1 MTLRF
6 RQLEILLAILERG
19 SVTQAAQLLGVSQPA
34 VSKILQQT
42 EIRLGFRL
50 FIREHGKLT
59 PTTEARKL
67 LPELIKA
74 SAAMESFNR
83 LADDLRDVRSGVVTV
98 AASASFG
105 NDLIGAT
112 IARFRASRPR
122 ARVILQTLLNHEIV
136 ESVAENRVD
145 LGLALSPAEDSATMA
160 RDFCATDL
168 ICVMP
173 AGHPLEKLDEISPK
187 QLQGVPLIS
196 FSRDRPI
203 GALVENA
210 YAQAGEKRKI
220 SIEVTQSW
228 TACSLVQAGCGI
240 AIVDGFALLG
250 GMFSELA
257 ARPLVPRI
265 SITGRA
271 LTPRHRPLSRL
282 AEAFLNEFQGVIQD
296 LMRRKGKVPIR

>member
-19 SVTQAAQLLGVSQPA
+19 SVTQAAQLLSVSQPA

-112 IARFRASRPR
+112 IARFRSSRPR

-160 RDFCATDL
+160 RDFCTTDL

-203 GALVENA
+203 GVLVENA

-282 AEAFLNEFQGVIQD
+282 AEAFLNEFQGVIHD
-296 LMRRKGKVPIR
+296 LTKRQGKVPIR